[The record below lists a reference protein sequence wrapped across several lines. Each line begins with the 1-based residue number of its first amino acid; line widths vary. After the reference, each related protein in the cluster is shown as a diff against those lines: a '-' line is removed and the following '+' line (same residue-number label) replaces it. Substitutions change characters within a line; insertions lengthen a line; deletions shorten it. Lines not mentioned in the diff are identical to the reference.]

1 MIGPVLRLSLLLLV
15 ALAACSSPPREPWR
29 QRTREGWI
37 QGGIGGTRVESLT
50 LDGGQPPFGVFP
62 TLADSPA
69 LLGAFQWELAG
80 QDVQAGL
87 EIGFGLGVRRL
98 QRFLQDDGTGGVD
111 AVRAGFTSGDLFAGT
126 WIGKEFKGGS
136 RLYAGL
142 GAALLHGTLE
152 RSSPASSSWE
162 VDAEGWGTGLVA
174 RAGLEVAVR
183 SGATLGLTVRWLEGE
198 VDFGFQGP
206 AQVEAWQLL
215 LTASRGF

>member
-1 MIGPVLRLSLLLLV
+1 M
-15 ALAACSSPPREPWR
+15 
-29 QRTREGWI
+29 
-37 QGGIGGTRVESLT
+37 
-50 LDGGQPPFGVFP
+50 FP
-62 TLADSPA
+62 TLADSPT

-111 AVRAGFTSGDLFAGT
+111 AVRAGFTSGDLFAGP
-126 WIGKEFKGGS
+126 WIGKELRGGS

-152 RSSPASSSWE
+152 RSSPASPSWE

-183 SGATLGLTVRWLEGE
+183 RGATLGLTVRWLEGE

>member
-1 MIGPVLRLSLLLLV
+1 MLGVRLLPVLLLGLV
-15 ALAACSSPPREPWR
+15 ACSTAPRAPW
-29 QRTREGWI
+29 QRRDREGWI

-80 QDVQAGL
+80 QEVQAGF
-87 EIGFGLGVRRL
+87 EVGFGLGVRRL

-111 AVRAGFTSGDLFAGT
+111 AVSAGFTSGDLFAGP
-126 WIGKEFKGGS
+126 WIGKELPGGS
-136 RLYAGL
+136 RVYAGL

-152 RSSPASSSWE
+152 RSSPSSSSWE
-162 VDAEGWGTGLVA
+162 LDSEGWGTGVVA
-174 RAGLEVAVR
+174 RAGVEVAVR
-183 SGATLGLTVRWLEGE
+183 SGATLGLTLRRLQGE
-198 VDFGFQGP
+198 VDFGYQGP
-206 AQVEAWQLL
+206 AEVEAWQVL

>member
-1 MIGPVLRLSLLLLV
+1 MLGVRLLPVLLL
-15 ALAACSSPPREPWR
+15 ALAACSTAPRAPW
-29 QRTREGWI
+29 QRRDREGWI

-80 QDVQAGL
+80 QEVQVGF
-87 EIGFGLGVRRL
+87 EVGFGLGVRRL

-111 AVRAGFTSGDLFAGT
+111 AVSAGFTSGDLFAGP
-126 WIGKEFKGGS
+126 WIGKEFSRGS
-136 RLYAGL
+136 RVYAGL

-152 RSSPASSSWE
+152 RSSPSSSSWE
-162 VDAEGWGTGLVA
+162 LDSEGWGTGVVA
-174 RAGLEVAVR
+174 RAGVEVAVR
-183 SGATLGLTVRWLEGE
+183 SGATLGLTVRRLQGE
-198 VDFGFQGP
+198 VDFGYQGP
-206 AQVEAWQLL
+206 AEVEAWQVL